1 MKIKKYQARTFA
13 EALVLVK
20 KELSEDAIILSTEEK
35 GGDNP
40 FVEVTAAVDY
50 DINKIRPMSDKR
62 ETQKD
67 NLRKDSS
74 FMAKT
79 KSQEKPAERPAGRPE
94 ATPKISTID
103 RYESSKDEPPA
114 KPQTPEPPSA
124 EPKPRVMDATTADFK
139 FLVKRLT
146 EDIKGE
152 IEGLRDT
159 IEDMKNIGYEMAL
172 PPKKRM
178 LLYFLRERSIKE
190 EYAIL
195 LCEKA
200 KDVNEVLPLLIN
212 NLKVKKRGSDM
223 KAIMLLGPTGVGKTT
238 TVAKLA
244 ANSIKEGKKAAIIN
258 LDTYRIGAVE
268 QVRIYAR
275 ILGIPLSV
283 ATNTKE
289 LKSSLMRYAETKDV
303 IYIDTTGRSP
313 KDEEYIDCLN
323 EICQTEVPIELH
335 LIMSANSDDEFL
347 TEAYKYYRRLPI
359 NYLGFTKVD
368 EAVRFGSLYN
378 LLMTYQKPIA
388 YLTTGQKVPDDIEF
402 ATVDLLANLILKKG
416 VL

>member
-1 MKIKKYQARTFA
+1 MKIKKYQAKTFA

-50 DINKIRPMSDKR
+50 DINKIRPLNDKR
-62 ETQKD
+62 EVQKSH
-67 NLRKDSS
+67 LKKDTTNTART
-74 FMAKT
+74 M
-79 KSQEKPAERPAGRPE
+79 PP
-94 ATPKISTID
+94 
-103 RYESSKDEPPA
+103 EPPA
-114 KPQTPEPPSA
+114 PLPTPIPTSQAPRPVQDKSPKEQPPVRPDTTIVDPKIKIA
-124 EPKPRVMDATTADFK
+124 ESYTADFK
-139 FLVKRLT
+139 HLVKRLT

-159 IEDMKNIGYEMAL
+159 LQDKKNLGYEMAL

-178 LLYFLRERSIKE
+178 LLYFLRERSIRE

-200 KDVNEVLPLLIN
+200 RDVNDVLPLLLAS
-212 NLKVKKRGSDM
+212 LKVKKRGSDM

-283 ATNTKE
+283 VTNTKE
-289 LKSSLMRYAETKDV
+289 LKSNLMRYAETKDV

-313 KDEEYIDCLN
+313 KDEEYIEGIGD
-323 EICQTEVPIELH
+323 ICQTEVPLELH

-347 TEAYKYYRRLPI
+347 TEAYKYYRKLPI

-368 EAVRFGSLYN
+368 EAVRFGSIYN

-416 VL
+416 GL

>member
-1 MKIKKYQARTFA
+1 MKIKKYQAKTFA

-35 GGDNP
+35 GGDTP
-40 FVEVTAAVDY
+40 YVEVTAAVDY
-50 DINKIRPMSDKR
+50 DINKIRPQGKVTTDKR
-62 ETQKD
+62 EVQKD
-67 NLRKDSS
+67 HIRKAD
-74 FMAKT
+74 AT
-79 KSQEKPAERPAGRPE
+79 KPRPA
-94 ATPKISTID
+94 
-103 RYESSKDEPPA
+103 EPPA
-114 KPQTPEPPSA
+114 PSQTPKSDQEKSPKEDPTAKPTPSA
-124 EPKPRVMDATTADFK
+124 ADPRVKIAENYTADFK
-139 FLVKRLT
+139 NLVKRLT

-152 IEGLRDT
+152 IESLRDT
-159 IEDMKNIGYEMAL
+159 LQDMKNLGYEMAL

-178 LLYFLRERSIKE
+178 LLYFLRERSIRE

-200 KDVNEVLPLLIN
+200 RDVHDVLPLLLA
-212 NLKVKKRGSDM
+212 NLKVKKRGNDM
-223 KAIMLLGPTGVGKTT
+223 KAVMLLGPTGVGKTT

-283 ATNTKE
+283 VTNTKE
-289 LKSSLMRYAETKDV
+289 LKSNLMRYAETKDV

-313 KDEEYIDCLN
+313 KDEEYLEGIN
-323 EICQTEVPIELH
+323 EICQTDVPLELH
-335 LIMSANSDDEFL
+335 LIMSVNSDDEFL

-368 EAVRFGSLYN
+368 EAVRFGSIYN

>member
-1 MKIKKYQARTFA
+1 MKIKKYQAKTFA

-35 GGDNP
+35 GGDTP

-50 DINKIRPMSDKR
+50 DINKIRPIKDKR
-62 ETQKD
+62 EMHKD
-67 NLRKDSS
+67 HLRKDSTGK
-74 FMAKT
+74 AAPV
-79 KSQEKPAERPAGRPE
+79 KP
-94 ATPKISTID
+94 TPT
-103 RYESSKDEPPA
+103 EPPA
-114 KPQTPEPPSA
+114 PVQTPQSAQEKSPKEDPPAKTVTPAPDPKVKIA
-124 EPKPRVMDATTADFK
+124 ETYTADFK
-139 FLVKRLT
+139 LLVKRLT

-152 IEGLRDT
+152 IESLRDT
-159 IEDMKNIGYEMAL
+159 LQDMKNLGYEMAL

-178 LLYFLRERSIKE
+178 LLYFLRERSIRE

-200 KDVNEVLPLLIN
+200 RDVNDVLPLLLG

-283 ATNTKE
+283 VTNTKE
-289 LKSSLMRYAETKDV
+289 LKSNLMRYAETKDV

-313 KDEEYIDCLN
+313 KDEEYLEGIND
-323 EICQTEVPIELH
+323 ICQTEVPLELH
-335 LIMSANSDDEFL
+335 LIMSVNSDDEFL

-368 EAVRFGSLYN
+368 EAVRFGSIYN